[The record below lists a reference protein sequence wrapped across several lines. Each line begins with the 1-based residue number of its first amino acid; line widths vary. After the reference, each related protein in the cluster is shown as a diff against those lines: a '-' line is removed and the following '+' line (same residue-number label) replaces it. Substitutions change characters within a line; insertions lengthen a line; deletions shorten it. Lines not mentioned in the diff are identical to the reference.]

1 MEVTPWPKA
10 FLRYYS
16 GFSRKCTVCEPTLLY
31 FGPVDST
38 VQNCVQM
45 FAGHIPLDFTGGTKT
60 TAHTCI
66 FYWFQTSKQ
75 MYTVLACRNYRAL
88 LLLLPVDFTVAE
100 TVKSTVI

>member
-1 MEVTPWPKA
+1 MCRPISYA
-10 FLRYYS
+10 
-16 GFSRKCTVCEPTLLY
+16 LLY

-45 FAGHIPLDFTGGTKT
+45 FAGHIPLDFTGDTKT

-66 FYWFQTSKQ
+66 FYWVQTSKHL
-75 MYTVLACRNYRAL
+75 YTVLACRNYRAL
-88 LLLLPVDFTVAE
+88 LLFLPVDFTVAE